1 MDLKS
6 VINAIANIH
15 KNDIRFFGKEMLVG
29 ISFQID
35 RAGEFFAQRMFVSQ
49 LDVESRVFQHFM
61 TFPTALAYVV
71 VLVSI
76 EPRQAGCDIERTSFG
91 GIEQFVVYI

>member
-1 MDLKS
+1 MNLKP

-15 KNDIRFFGKEMLVG
+15 KNDIRFFGKEMFVG

-49 LDVESRVFQHFM
+49 LDVESWVFQHFM

-71 VLVSI
+71 VIVSMNHDKPAAI
-76 EPRQAGCDIERTSFG
+76 LSELPLEVLNSL
-91 GIEQFVVYI
+91 